1 MDKEERDKTL
11 SKYEHIFKNE
21 EDYYGKKIVHSTP
34 SFNLED
40 EQFFRLANLK
50 FKNMIGVVK
59 GKEILDVG
67 CGRGLISFYLAQKGA
82 NVIGI
87 DLSKSLI
94 EHCKQE
100 AEKINL
106 NLEFKLMNAQIPDF
120 EDGKFDIIIGS
131 RAIHHLPDLDLFFRE
146 CKRLLKK
153 KGCIVFI
160 EPLKKN
166 PIVELNRKYV
176 APKQRTKFEHPLLIS
191 DLLKAKNKFGNIQ
204 HYEYFLISPFAM
216 VIGNF
221 IKNRALFKTIY
232 KILNFLEKPVC
243 KIKFFQEYCWQ
254 TVFKCIKI

>member
-11 SKYEHIFKNE
+11 LKYESVFKNE
-21 EDYYGKKIVHSTP
+21 ERYYGKKKVRSTQT
-34 SFNLED
+34 FNLED
-40 EQFFRLANLK
+40 EQFFRLANIK
-50 FKNMIGVVK
+50 FRNLIGFVDGKN
-59 GKEILDVG
+59 ILDVG
-67 CGRGLISFYLAQKGA
+67 CGRGHISCYFAKEGA

-87 DLSKSLI
+87 DLSANFI
-94 EHCKQE
+94 DHCKQE
-100 AEKINL
+100 AEKLKL